1 MDEIN
6 TNNNY
11 NNSELNFSIREKFPL
26 FNNEDSE
33 YEYLSKKKNKKN
45 KEEEENLSFEG
56 IISKEPLSNQY
67 EIIPYSSL
75 DLFPN
80 CLVGRIITK
89 FLIGKTTK
97 YQYGVAILIGPR
109 IVLTV
114 AHNLLIDGIKADK
127 IFFCPISNGNFSLCD
142 NIISDKFYI
151 PNEFIYY
158 GNINEKKRTI
168 II

>member
-1 MDEIN
+1 M
-6 TNNNY
+6 
-11 NNSELNFSIREKFPL
+11 
-26 FNNEDSE
+26 
-33 YEYLSKKKNKKN
+33 
-45 KEEEENLSFEG
+45 
-56 IISKEPLSNQY
+56 
-67 EIIPYSSL
+67 

-127 IFFCPISNGNFSLCD
+127 IFFVLFQMVIFLYV
-142 NIISDKFYI
+142 IILFLINSIFLMNLFFMEILMKKK
-151 PNEFIYY
+151 NNYY
-158 GNINEKKRTI
+158 MIGV
-168 II
+168 